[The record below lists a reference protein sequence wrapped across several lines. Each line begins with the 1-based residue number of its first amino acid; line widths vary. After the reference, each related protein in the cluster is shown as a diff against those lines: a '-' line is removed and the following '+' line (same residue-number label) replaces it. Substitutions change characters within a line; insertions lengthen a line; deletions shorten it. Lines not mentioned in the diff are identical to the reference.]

1 MTCGSVPVNHA
12 IRYGPVI
19 DCYLKERRCIM
30 SRLVSFLTVGAVLL
44 LGSSAVPTGNQYL
57 EARDGVA
64 AAADST
70 VTSLAEIRPTAT
82 PTTIP
87 G

>member
-1 MTCGSVPVNHA
+1 
-12 IRYGPVI
+12 
-19 DCYLKERRCIM
+19 M

-44 LGSSAVPTGNQYL
+44 LGSSAVPTDNQYF
-57 EARDGVA
+57 ETRDGVA

>member
-1 MTCGSVPVNHA
+1 
-12 IRYGPVI
+12 
-19 DCYLKERRCIM
+19 M
-30 SRLVSFLTVGAVLL
+30 SRLVSFLTTGAVLL
-44 LGSSAVPTGNQYL
+44 LGSSAAPTDNQQL
-57 EARDGVA
+57 KARDGVA

-70 VTSLAEIRPTAT
+70 VTSLADIRPTAT